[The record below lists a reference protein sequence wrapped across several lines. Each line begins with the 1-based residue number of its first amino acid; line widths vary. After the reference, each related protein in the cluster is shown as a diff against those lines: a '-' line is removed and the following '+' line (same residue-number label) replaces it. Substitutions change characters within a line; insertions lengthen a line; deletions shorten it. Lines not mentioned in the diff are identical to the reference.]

1 MQNIMFVTTLSHLCN
16 LNVTNERDFCN
27 VKPSIINLMRQKT
40 FTVAFTIL
48 MLTTVPAL
56 AQVSDDFKPSG
67 RFFGLLFTNFHTS
80 FSGGENSSAFEVT
93 RSYFGYDFSFSK
105 EISSR
110 IMYDGTT
117 EVINGKTIYSGYL
130 RNAYLQYDNG
140 KFLLRGGLIG
150 AEQIS
155 MMDKIWGFRYIT
167 KPPIDYSGMT
177 QAADLGVMT
186 KVSAGELM
194 DIDVAVTNGRGF
206 KDITSNGTYRLSTGI
221 TLKPADNILVR
232 GFYDLMGPSGRM
244 QRTASFTAAW
254 VGPKFNAGAEY
265 FRQDNAS
272 MTEGRNYSG
281 ISIFTSVPVS
291 DRVRLFA
298 RYDRIASV
306 TMEGDEDP
314 WNLGKDGS
322 YVFAGINFSPAK
334 NVRISPNFTGFLP
347 AGPDNDNVSTIGLNI
362 EARF

>member
-1 MQNIMFVTTLSHLCN
+1 MKMKILPVVFG
-16 LNVTNERDFCN
+16 
-27 VKPSIINLMRQKT
+27 II
-40 FTVAFTIL
+40 
-48 MLTTVPAL
+48 MLTAVPAR
-56 AQVSDDFKPSG
+56 AQESDDFKPSG
-67 RFFGLLFTNFHTS
+67 KFFGLLFTNYHTT
-80 FSGGENSSAFEVT
+80 FSGGDNSSAFEIT

-155 MMDKIWGFRYIT
+155 IMEKIWGYRFVT
-167 KPPIDYSGMT
+167 KPPIDYAGMI

-186 KVSAGELM
+186 KVSAGEVLE
-194 DIDVAVTNGRGF
+194 IDFAVTNGRGF
-206 KDITSNGTYRLSTGI
+206 KDITPNGIYRFSAGF
-221 TLKPADNILVR
+221 TLTPAANMLVR
-232 GFYDLMGPSGRM
+232 GFYDMMGQSGNM
-244 QRTASFTAAW
+244 QRTASIIAAW
-254 VGPKFNAGAEY
+254 TGPKFNAGAEY

-272 MTEGRNYSG
+272 MMEGRNYSG
-281 ISIFTSVPVS
+281 ISIFTRVPVS

-298 RYDRIASV
+298 RYDRISSAV
-306 TMEGDEDP
+306 MEGFEDP
-314 WNLGKDGS
+314 WNLSKDGS
-322 YVFAGINFSPAK
+322 YIFAGIDFSPVK

-347 AGPDNDNVSTIGLNI
+347 ADDGDDNVTTIGLNI
-362 EARF
+362 EAKF